1 MLATGLSRAGT
12 VRPLLGW
19 RTVASRRLALVVGSQ
34 CPALGQLSFLPP
46 GAGPLDVQQLPIGQ
60 RLLIRLRD
68 LLVDGPGE
76 CAPVEVVGQSQPGL
90 LLNPTAA
97 TADAALG
104 AAMTQAHEQEAVLLV
119 YFLGHG
125 TGQQADPAAPAQHLL
140 HVWDT
145 VAEPIDTE
153 PESNGWDPYRLV
165 IRRRPHTSGMV
176 GLVLLVDACRAAW
189 AKQQVDGWGGV
200 RAGLLSAW
208 LGSSGDHT
216 AWDACFTRSLIQ
228 RLERGVSAA
237 EHPRAALVPDLLAA
251 DLEALAA
258 ADCPAQAPRL
268 GGYESHNPVLVVAR
282 NRQASDLVAE
292 LGIDGLTESLL
303 LRLSEDYVSFAVQ
316 PVVDAARAD
325 RVVVVIGG
333 PGTGKSTL
341 AAALRRPP
349 SDEVPLAMVQAI
361 AFAAAASSV
370 PDLARTLRGQLDR
383 LPHFPDAARRYQTA
397 NVLRWDTLDVWQ
409 QLITGPLSCYSQPV
423 RLLVD
428 GLDQLAGGPEHS
440 SVIRALAELIT
451 SQELA
456 HVSLLITTRIPLPLP
471 GVDRQLPMPQLDPA
485 TARRYFASLNFDS
498 EVAKRLI
505 DLAAGNWLVLAL
517 AANLVRHSPMVNID
531 SLDGLYAELTARVSI
546 GRSDRIEPLLA
557 VLAAAGPGPVLPF
570 DLLIGAVNRL
580 GPAQSRA
587 EVHALLGN
595 PALYAVLDRAR
606 AGHADEH
613 LGLFHQTLVDH
624 LVARLDVQRAHRA
637 VADTLDRLAPADR
650 HDARDYRSDPLLVYA
665 FDAGP
670 RHRWEAGQHEQL
682 VHDLELRTD
691 PVPRVNLARW
701 KSWEEAIRWVLG
713 PDHPDTL
720 TIRSKIARWTGQA
733 GDPADALRLIRALLP
748 DHERV
753 LGPDHPDTLAIRH
766 SIAFLIGQAGDPAD
780 ALRLFRALLPDRE
793 RVLGPDHPDTL
804 ATRGSIAFWIG
815 HAGDPAD
822 ALRLFRA
829 LLPDH
834 ERVLGPDHPATL
846 ATRGNIAFWT
856 GRAGSVGGTGVAG
869 PDTHEGAGKDQW

>member
-383 LPHFPDAARRYQTA
+383 L
-397 NVLRWDTLDVWQ
+397 
-409 QLITGPLSCYSQPV
+409 
-423 RLLVD
+423 
-428 GLDQLAGGPEHS
+428 LAGVGGH
-440 SVIRALAELIT
+440 VVHAVGGDLAEFTFEVVDVGLHGLTDRPVVPATAAEVADELLLLAVHADHRLPGGDVRFGLGARGRQELIT
-451 SQELA
+451 RLHAAGLVAPGARRGPGGVPGRHRLRRDSEPAGGNRLHRTAVAASAVDGERELTGGEPA
-456 HVSLLITTRIPLPLP
+456 SAAAKAGRGAARCSFTLRA
-471 GVDRQLPMPQLDPA
+471 DAWA
-485 TARRYFASLNFDS
+485 TAC
-498 EVAKRLI
+498 
-505 DLAAGNWLVLAL
+505 
-517 AANLVRHSPMVNID
+517 SPCC
-531 SLDGLYAELTARVSI
+531 
-546 GRSDRIEPLLA
+546 
-557 VLAAAGPGPVLPF
+557 PG
-570 DLLIGAVNRL
+570 AQL
-580 GPAQSRA
+580 G
-587 EVHALLGN
+587 
-595 PALYAVLDRAR
+595 
-606 AGHADEH
+606 
-613 LGLFHQTLVDH
+613 
-624 LVARLDVQRAHRA
+624 
-637 VADTLDRLAPADR
+637 
-650 HDARDYRSDPLLVYA
+650 
-665 FDAGP
+665 
-670 RHRWEAGQHEQL
+670 
-682 VHDLELRTD
+682 
-691 PVPRVNLARW
+691 
-701 KSWEEAIRWVLG
+701 
-713 PDHPDTL
+713 
-720 TIRSKIARWTGQA
+720 
-733 GDPADALRLIRALLP
+733 
-748 DHERV
+748 
-753 LGPDHPDTLAIRH
+753 
-766 SIAFLIGQAGDPAD
+766 
-780 ALRLFRALLPDRE
+780 
-793 RVLGPDHPDTL
+793 
-804 ATRGSIAFWIG
+804 
-815 HAGDPAD
+815 
-822 ALRLFRA
+822 
-829 LLPDH
+829 
-834 ERVLGPDHPATL
+834 
-846 ATRGNIAFWT
+846 
-856 GRAGSVGGTGVAG
+856 
-869 PDTHEGAGKDQW
+869 